1 MVLRSLSP
9 LSLLLDLALRPLP
22 LLPAL
27 LGAPGCTFS
36 PGGEPDH
43 LGFQACAR
51 KS

>member
-1 MVLRSLSP
+1 MVLRP
-9 LSLLLDLALRPLP
+9 LPSVSVLLDLAVRPLP

-27 LGAPGCTFS
+27 LGAPGCISS